1 MAVTM
6 SFSLARAMCRKT
18 GSDGLIVSAVAGS
31 NATDEASKY
40 ESNARSFQG
49 ELLLLQ

>member
-1 MAVTM
+1 LVNVQRHYGLLNMGA
-6 SFSLARAMCRKT
+6 
-18 GSDGLIVSAVAGS
+18 LIVSAVAGS

-40 ESNARSFQG
+40 ESNAGSFQG